1 MKILPDSDYEA
12 ENRPKN
18 LPLPFGS
25 ISAEMAGIRVT
36 RAQLAVLLG
45 VSKQSC
51 SEWVKSGRIRLG
63 ADGRVDPR
71 QAVAQLLKTGSPTRL
86 RSAVLAPLVQ
96 ELTQCHQRI
105 AALETDLSNERES
118 LEFQEEASSE
128 YCALFSALQDQI
140 ERDWPAIVAAGADAL
155 LAWLDYALQYGV
167 AAAGAITDYAARED
181 EEEGGADDQTADAE
195 NGEEAND
202 E

>member
-1 MKILPDSDYEA
+1 MKILPDSDLEA
-12 ENRPKN
+12 ENKPKN
-18 LPLPFGS
+18 LALPFES

-36 RAQLAVLLG
+36 RAQLATLLG

-63 ADGRVDPR
+63 ADGRIDPR

-105 AALETDLSNERES
+105 DALETALASERES
-118 LEFQEEASSE
+118 REFEEESSAG
-128 YCALFSALQDQI
+128 YVAIFSALEDQI
-140 ERDWPAIVAAGADAL
+140 ELDWSGIVAAGAYAM
-155 LAWLDYALQYGV
+155 LAWLDYALQEG
-167 AAAGAITDYAARED
+167 AGAAGAITDFAAHED
-181 EEEGGADDQTADAE
+181 EEEGGEDDQFAGADDPE
-195 NGEEAND
+195 NNT
-202 E
+202 